1 MMMKLRIA
9 FLACAIVLFGGKSF
23 SQDLQEEEPFK
34 PYGKPILRIFTNYHS
49 TWTGQEVNK
58 VFEIQRAY
66 LGYQHQFSKTISG
79 RLILDVGDPSFG
91 TLKMTAYL
99 KNAFVQ
105 YKKDRLTAEIGMIGL
120 YQYNLQE
127 DLWGGRYFYK
137 SFMDEHKFGPS
148 ADLGAFI
155 KYDLHKL
162 VSVDFTIAN
171 GEGYKTIESDS
182 ILKYSGGVTV
192 MPINGLDIR
201 ASYDYM
207 GKESPQQTLAMYVGY
222 RAGNL
227 RLGAEYN
234 YQLNHNMTAAE
245 DLTGISF
252 YGSYQMKKIRFIGRY
267 DQLFSPQIG
276 TETEPWN
283 DAKDGQ
289 LFIAGVEFN
298 PVKGI
303 LITPHYEGWL
313 PADGSVMS
321 NSAYLSLEI
330 RF

>member
-1 MMMKLRIA
+1 MLIA
-9 FLACAIVLFGGKSF
+9 GNSF
-23 SQDLQEEEPFK
+23 SQDAAEEEAFK
-34 PYGKPILRIFTNYHS
+34 PYGKPILRIYTNYHS
-49 TWTGQEVNK
+49 TWTGGEVNK

-66 LGYQHQFSKTISG
+66 LGYQHQFSKTLSG
-79 RLILDVGDPSFG
+79 QLILDVGDPSFG

-99 KNAFVQ
+99 KNAYMQ
-105 YKKDRLTAEIGMIGL
+105 YKKDRLTAMIGMIGL
-120 YQYNLQE
+120 YQYKLQE

-155 KYDLHKL
+155 KYDIHKL

-182 ILKYSGGVTV
+182 ILKYSVGATV
-192 MPINGLDIR
+192 RPIKGLDVR

-222 RAGNL
+222 SVNNFRV
-227 RLGAEYN
+227 GAEYN
-234 YQLNHNMTAAE
+234 YQLNHKMNAAE
-245 DLTGISF
+245 DLSGISV
-252 YGSYQMKKIRFIGRY
+252 YGSYKMEKIRIIGRF
-267 DQLFSPQIG
+267 DQLSSPRIG
-276 TETEPWN
+276 TETDPWN
-283 DAKDGQ
+283 YAKDGQ

-313 PADGSVMS
+313 PADGSSIS